1 MKEELFGGLFGTES
15 SLSTAEFQQIFAETG
30 LDLDDRLGSFN
41 KKGKS
46 MEETIAQY
54 VNFAK
59 LVPGFKSLNPKDV
72 AKLLKGTYN
81 RSSLVFQIPDY
92 LLSVVQ
98 IKHDNRTK
106 VLKVQVLVLPF
117 TGFT

>member
-30 LDLDDRLGSFN
+30 LDLDDRLACFN

-59 LVPGFKSLNPKDV
+59 LIPGFKSLNPKDV
-72 AKLLKGTYN
+72 AKLLKGESGTS
-81 RSSLVFQIPDY
+81 RSVGKTTVLQT
-92 LLSVVQ
+92 LLC
-98 IKHDNRTK
+98 RL
-106 VLKVQVLVLPF
+106 LKKAE
-117 TGFT
+117 T